1 VTSAGNGEYYANIL
15 CNGGLACKILD
26 LGGPVIVEVQTGNAR
41 TLTFII
47 VGVDCL
53 FTNGVIFDL
62 YAVNPDFVQRNLQI
76 LGSGSDNS
84 NNTDYYRS
92 TEDYY
97 YRSYHNCTAAG
108 RPDR

>member
-1 VTSAGNGEYYANIL
+1 MTSAGNGKYYANIL

-76 LGSGSDNS
+76 LEGIGG
-84 NNTDYYRS
+84 
-92 TEDYY
+92 EVFGFAVGVIK
-97 YRSYHNCTAAG
+97 TA
-108 RPDR
+108 RN

>member
-1 VTSAGNGEYYANIL
+1 M
-15 CNGGLACKILD
+15 
-26 LGGPVIVEVQTGNAR
+26 EVQTGNAR

-76 LGSGSDNS
+76 LIERER
-84 NNTDYYRS
+84 Y
-92 TEDYY
+92 
-97 YRSYHNCTAAG
+97 
-108 RPDR
+108 